1 MKINNKEYNIP
12 ELNFNAM
19 CKLEEMGVNF
29 MDMENKTLSTV
40 RGFLALAMD
49 GDLEMAG
56 NELEQHLVVGG
67 NVEDVVAEIG
77 KAVEA
82 SGFFLALKSQ

>member
-1 MKINNKEYNIP
+1 MKINNKEYQIP

-56 NELEQHLVVGG
+56 NELEQHLVAGG